1 MTLFLCNWYM
11 REELGVRIAFLFIA
25 SALSGAFG
33 GLIALGVLYMDG
45 VNGWSGWRWYVFD
58 LVMKLLLHT
67 ANQESKALR
76 D

>member
-1 MTLFLCNWYM
+1 M

-58 LVMKLLLHT
+58 LVMNFLLHA
-67 ANQESKALR
+67 ANQESKAVR